1 MPDWVQ
7 EPEPGEQGWEE
18 DAAEHWEGAKPWGW
32 GHDRA
37 CSGSAYWTPK
47 TGKIS

>member
-18 DAAEHWEGAKPWGW
+18 DAPEYWEGAQPGSR
-32 GHDRA
+32 GHDWAR
-37 CSGSAYWTPK
+37 SGSAYWTP
-47 TGKIS
+47 